1 MKKCALLIASSLLAS
16 AVYAGGPDTMAM
28 PAAPGHSMFAAI
40 EGGYSWNTFGNT
52 TVAIGNIVTPTQRV
66 VTPSNNGG
74 TGRVAIGAIHYSTY
88 SPKLAY
94 TAEAGWGYYGKTS
107 YTAADKGINA
117 QNYLYGFDLLGGV
130 DYQFTSKF
138 DGFLKLGALL
148 ENTRMDRNT
157 DLSKYTD
164 GFVISGTENVKNTT
178 SSILP
183 ELKVGGIYNI
193 TDAWGI
199 TGSYMYAYGNGN
211 VSENTY
217 RSVTVHNT
225 TSTTAPASLSTI
237 LFGVQYKFA

>member
-28 PAAPGHSMFAAI
+28 PAAPAHTLFTTV
-40 EGGYSWNTFGNT
+40 EGGYSWNTFGDT
-52 TVAIGNIVTPTQRV
+52 TVAIAPITATTRV

-88 SPKLAY
+88 SPKLSY

-138 DGFLKLGALL
+138 DGFFKLGALL

-157 DLSKYTD
+157 DLSIYT
-164 GFVISGTENVKNTT
+164 
-178 SSILP
+178 
-183 ELKVGGIYNI
+183 
-193 TDAWGI
+193 
-199 TGSYMYAYGNGN
+199 
-211 VSENTY
+211 
-217 RSVTVHNT
+217 
-225 TSTTAPASLSTI
+225 
-237 LFGVQYKFA
+237 